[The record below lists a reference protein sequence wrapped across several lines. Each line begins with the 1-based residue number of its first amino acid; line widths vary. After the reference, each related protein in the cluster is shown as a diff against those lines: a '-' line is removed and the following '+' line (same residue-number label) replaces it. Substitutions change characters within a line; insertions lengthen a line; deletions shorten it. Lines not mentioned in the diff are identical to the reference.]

1 MPVIQWFP
9 GHMAKARR
17 ILQENAP
24 LVDVVLEIVDARCP
38 LASRNPDLMALV
50 AHKPQVLI
58 LNKADLA
65 DPAATRAW
73 VQRLNEPDRPAV
85 ALDAVRG
92 TGAKEVLAAIRRAFA
107 PVLRAWTAKGRKPRP
122 ARVMAVGIPNV
133 GKSSA
138 INRLVGAR
146 RAPVGDRPGVTR
158 GKQWVRI
165 GADVELLDMPG
176 ILVPK
181 FEDQRDGILLA
192 ATGAIKDEVFDQREV
207 AGALLALIWEPLG
220 PALEARYGLTRLDPA
235 AEVNLEAIG
244 RNRGLIRAGEQVD
257 LDAAAQL
264 LLREFREGRLGRVT
278 LQWPED
284 GQAGL
289 EGAPVDE

>member
-65 DPAATRAW
+65 DPDATRAW
-73 VQRLNEPDRPAV
+73 VQRLNEPGRPAV
-85 ALDAVRG
+85 ALDAVK
-92 TGAKEVLAAIRRAFA
+92 GAGAREVLAAIRRAFA

-138 INRLVGAR
+138 INRLAGAR

-207 AGALLALIWEPLG
+207 AGHLLALVWEPLG
-220 PALEARYGLTRLDPA
+220 PAIAERYGLTRLDP
-235 AEVNLEAIG
+235 ETIVNLEAIG
-244 RNRGLIRAGEQVD
+244 RFRGLLRAGDQVD

-264 LLREFREGRLGRVT
+264 VLREFREGRLGRVT

-284 GQAGL
+284 PPRTNDPAH
-289 EGAPVDE
+289 